1 VLSSEKFGTFK
12 GVFTPSILTI
22 LGVIMYL
29 RFGWVV
35 GNAGIVGTV
44 LIVLFAHVV
53 SFATGM
59 SISSI
64 ATNRTTRTGGDYYMI
79 SRSLGLP
86 MGGAIGI
93 ALFFA
98 LAFSTSLYLIGFTE
112 SFLEFFGLGNTI
124 EMRRLVGTI
133 ANIVVAVISYIST
146 SLALRIQY
154 FVLLAIALSLV
165 SLFTGAPLSDA
176 GASAPLWFS
185 ANSAGFE
192 TVFAVFFPAVTGFT
206 AGVAMSGDLK
216 DPRRAIPLGTLTAV
230 AVGMLVYLAVPIYLG
245 AVADGATL
253 RNDQMVW
260 LKIARFPVLVIAGMF
275 AATLS
280 SAFGSILGAPRY
292 LQALAIDGVVPR
304 LFARGHGPLNEP
316 RIGLAATF
324 FIAEAGILVGEL
336 NLVAPLIT
344 MFFLSSYGFACLACG
359 IQTWSRIPSFRP
371 TFKTPA
377 WVSFVGAVTCFGI
390 MFKIDTLAML
400 AATAAMITIF
410 ILLQR
415 RQMQT
420 QPIDT
425 WRGFFT
431 AAVHRGILYLDSR
444 PPDGK
449 NWRPNVIVFGDDP
462 GKRRA
467 IADMAGW
474 LFHWRGVTTYC
485 HVVPGLLKEEAPRLR
500 DMETQTRE
508 VIEQVAP
515 ETMVRLLV
523 TEEPER
529 GILDAS
535 QALGFPGMTPNTVLM
550 EWACPRMKHEPFTE
564 LVRGLLAL
572 DHNLLFLR
580 HHPDRSFGM
589 RKTIDIWWGG
599 RERNV
604 ELMLLLAHFLV
615 SSDPWSGAKI
625 RLCVLVDSDAAARK
639 AEARLGAIIATAR
652 IEATPY
658 LIIRDE
664 RNTGELLGEVSERT
678 DLVLAGLAGPPDEG
692 PDGYVERMDTLLSGV
707 GSALL
712 VRASSQ
718 FDYRRLLLDEE

>member
-1 VLSSEKFGTFK
+1 MPSEKFGTFK

-35 GNAGIVGTV
+35 GNAGIVGTIV
-44 LIVLFAHVV
+44 IVLFAHIV
-53 SFATGM
+53 SFATGF

-64 ATNRTTRTGGDYYMI
+64 ATNRTIRTGGDYYMI

-86 MGGAIGI
+86 MGGAIGL

-98 LAFSTSLYLIGFTE
+98 LTFSTSLYVIGFTE
-112 SFLEFFGLGNTI
+112 SLLGVTGIENTLRNRQLFGSLAL
-124 EMRRLVGTI
+124 LVVTF
-133 ANIVVAVISYIST
+133 ISYKST

-154 FVLLAIALSLV
+154 FVLFAIVLSLL
-165 SLFTGAPLSDA
+165 SLFTGDPVGT
-176 GASAPLWFS
+176 GAAAASFWFGDHTE
-185 ANSAGFE
+185 GFE
-192 TVFAVFFPAVTGFT
+192 MVFAVFFPAVTGFT

-216 DPRRAIPLGTLTAV
+216 DPRRSIPVGTLAAIV
-230 AVGMLVYLAVPIYLG
+230 VGLLVYLAIPIYLG
-245 AVADGATL
+245 LRVDPQML
-253 RNDQMVW
+253 RNDPMIW
-260 LKIARFPVLVIAGMF
+260 LKAARIPELVIAGIF
-275 AATLS
+275 AATIS

-292 LQALAIDGVVPR
+292 LQALAFDGVVPR
-304 LFARGHGPLNEP
+304 FFGRGHGPLQEP
-316 RIGLAATF
+316 RIGLIATF
-324 FIAEAGILVGEL
+324 LIAEAGILLGEL
-336 NLVAPLIT
+336 DLIARIIT
-344 MFFLSSYGFACLACG
+344 MFFLTSYGFACLACG

-371 TFKTPA
+371 TFRTPA
-377 WVSFVGAVTCFGI
+377 WVSFVGAITCFGI

-400 AATAAMITIF
+400 AATVAMVAIF

-449 NWRPNVIVFGDDP
+449 NWRPNVLVFGDDP
-462 GKRRA
+462 GKRRSL
-467 IADMAGW
+467 ADMAGW

-500 DMETQTRE
+500 DRETQTRE

-625 RLCVLVDSDAAARK
+625 RLCVLVDSDTAARK
-639 AEARLGAIIATAR
+639 AETRLGAIIAAAR
-652 IEATPY
+652 IEATPH

-664 RNTGELLGEVSERT
+664 RNTGELLGAISERT
-678 DLVLAGLAGPPDEG
+678 DLVLAGLSGPPDEG
-692 PDGYVERMDTLLSGV
+692 ADGYVERMDTLLAGV